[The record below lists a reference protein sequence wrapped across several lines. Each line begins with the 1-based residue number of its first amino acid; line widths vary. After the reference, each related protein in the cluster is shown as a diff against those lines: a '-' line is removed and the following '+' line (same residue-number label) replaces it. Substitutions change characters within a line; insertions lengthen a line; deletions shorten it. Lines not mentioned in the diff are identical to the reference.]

1 MTIYALSTANGV
13 SGLAV
18 IRISGHLA
26 LTALKTLSRK
36 SNFETHKMSHIKI
49 YDPDDGMHID
59 TGLGVYFAKPKSF
72 TGEDVAELH
81 IHGGISTINLVLNAL
96 GKIDQLRLA
105 EPGEF
110 TKRAFVN
117 DKMDLTAIEA
127 MGDLI
132 NAHTEVQ
139 HKLALSQMSGSLNK
153 LYLSWRKKLIEIIA
167 YLEAGIDFADE
178 DIPHDVLKNIMKK
191 IDELISDI
199 NLHISE
205 KNQGEIIKD
214 GFRIAIIGEP
224 NVGKSS
230 LINLLAKRDVAIV
243 SEEAGTTRDAIEVT
257 LNISG
262 YPVIFTDTAGI
273 RKATNT
279 IEKKGIDITHEK
291 IADSHL
297 VIELF
302 DDKRK
307 INQKKGRVSVLNK
320 IDLINENEVTNL
332 ETLKISTKTNQG
344 IDELINIISSH
355 VVKDLS
361 NISETIPTRTRY
373 ILGSQKIILSLSN
386 AKNIDPIKQTEL
398 FVEELRLAVN
408 EIGRLTGLVDV
419 EEYLEVIFKDF
430 CIGK

>member
-36 SNFETHKMSHIKI
+36 SNFQSHKMTHTKI
-49 YDPDDGMHID
+49 YDPEDGSHID

-72 TGEDVAELH
+72 TGEDVVELH
-81 IHGGISTINLVLNAL
+81 IHGGVSTVNLVLNAL
-96 GKIDQLRLA
+96 GKINQLRLA

-117 DKMDLTAIEA
+117 NKMDLTAIEA

-132 NAHTEVQ
+132 HAHTEVQ

-178 DIPHDVLKNIMKK
+178 DIPEDVLKNIMTK
-191 IDELISDI
+191 IDELISSID
-199 NLHISE
+199 LHISE

-257 LNISG
+257 LNIAG

-273 RKATNT
+273 REATNT

-302 DDKRK
+302 DDQSK
-307 INQKKGRVSVLNK
+307 IIHKKGRISVLNK
-320 IDLINENEVTNL
+320 IDLIDESEISNL
-332 ETLKISTKTNQG
+332 ETHKISIQTNQG
-344 IDELINIISSH
+344 IEDLINTISSH
-355 VVKDLS
+355 VQADVS

-373 ILGSQKIILSLSN
+373 ILGSQKIIQSLKNS
-386 AKNIDPIKQTEL
+386 KNIDPLKQTEL

>member
-1 MTIYALSTANGV
+1 
-13 SGLAV
+13 
-18 IRISGHLA
+18 
-26 LTALKTLSRK
+26 
-36 SNFETHKMSHIKI
+36 MSHIKI

-81 IHGGISTINLVLNAL
+81 IHGGISTINLVLSAL

-178 DIPHDVLKNIMKK
+178 DIPDDVLKNIMKK

-273 RKATNT
+273 REATNT
-279 IEKKGIDITHEK
+279 IEKKGIDTVSYTHLTLPT
-291 IADSHL
+291 IY
-297 VIELF
+297 
-302 DDKRK
+302 
-307 INQKKGRVSVLNK
+307 SV
-320 IDLINENEVTNL
+320 
-332 ETLKISTKTNQG
+332 
-344 IDELINIISSH
+344 
-355 VVKDLS
+355 
-361 NISETIPTRTRY
+361 
-373 ILGSQKIILSLSN
+373 
-386 AKNIDPIKQTEL
+386 
-398 FVEELRLAVN
+398 
-408 EIGRLTGLVDV
+408 
-419 EEYLEVIFKDF
+419 
-430 CIGK
+430 

>member
-36 SNFETHKMSHIKI
+36 SNFETHKMCHIKI

-81 IHGGISTINLVLNAL
+81 IHGGISIINLVLNAL

-178 DIPHDVLKNIMKK
+178 DIPDDVLKNIMKK

-199 NLHISE
+199 SLHISE

-273 RKATNT
+273 REATNT
-279 IEKKGIDITHEK
+279 IEKKGIDITHKK

-302 DDKRK
+302 DDIRK

-320 IDLINENEVTNL
+320 IDLINVNEVTNL
-332 ETLKISTKTNQG
+332 ETLKISTKTNHG
-344 IDELINIISSH
+344 IDELINTISSYIE
-355 VVKDLS
+355 KDLS
-361 NISETIPTRTRY
+361 NLSETIPTRTRY
-373 ILGSQKIILSLSN
+373 ILGSQKIIQSLSS
-386 AKNIDPIKQTEL
+386 AKNIDPINQTEL

>member
-36 SNFETHKMSHIKI
+36 SNFETHKMKHIKI

-72 TGEDVAELH
+72 TGEDVTELH

-139 HKLALSQMSGSLNK
+139 HKLALSQVSGSLNK

-178 DIPHDVLKNIMKK
+178 DIPADVLKNIMKK

-199 NLHISE
+199 SLHISE

-273 RKATNT
+273 REASNT
-279 IEKKGIDITHEK
+279 IEKKGIDITHKK

-297 VIELF
+297 VVELF
-302 DDKRK
+302 DDIRK

-344 IDELINIISSH
+344 IDELINAISSH
-355 VVKDLS
+355 IDKDLS

-373 ILGSQKIILSLSN
+373 ILGSQKIIQSLSS
-386 AKNIDPIKQTEL
+386 AKNIDPINQTEL

>member
-1 MTIYALSTANGV
+1 
-13 SGLAV
+13 
-18 IRISGHLA
+18 
-26 LTALKTLSRK
+26 
-36 SNFETHKMSHIKI
+36 
-49 YDPDDGMHID
+49 
-59 TGLGVYFAKPKSF
+59 
-72 TGEDVAELH
+72 
-81 IHGGISTINLVLNAL
+81 
-96 GKIDQLRLA
+96 
-105 EPGEF
+105 
-110 TKRAFVN
+110 
-117 DKMDLTAIEA
+117 
-127 MGDLI
+127 
-132 NAHTEVQ
+132 
-139 HKLALSQMSGSLNK
+139 MSGSLNK

-178 DIPHDVLKNIMKK
+178 DIPEDVLNNIMTK
-191 IDELISDI
+191 IDELISSID
-199 NLHISE
+199 LHISE

-257 LNISG
+257 LNIAG

-273 RKATNT
+273 REATNT

-291 IADSHL
+291 IANSHL

-302 DDKRK
+302 DDQSK
-307 INQKKGRVSVLNK
+307 IIHKKGRISVLNK
-320 IDLINENEVTNL
+320 IDLIDESKISNL
-332 ETLKISTKTNQG
+332 ETHKISIQTNQG
-344 IDELINIISSH
+344 IEGLINTISSY
-355 VVKDLS
+355 VQADVS

-373 ILGSQKIILSLSN
+373 ILGSQKIIQSLKNS
-386 AKNIDPIKQTEL
+386 KNIDPLKQTEL

>member
-1 MTIYALSTANGV
+1 
-13 SGLAV
+13 
-18 IRISGHLA
+18 
-26 LTALKTLSRK
+26 
-36 SNFETHKMSHIKI
+36 
-49 YDPDDGMHID
+49 
-59 TGLGVYFAKPKSF
+59 
-72 TGEDVAELH
+72 
-81 IHGGISTINLVLNAL
+81 
-96 GKIDQLRLA
+96 
-105 EPGEF
+105 
-110 TKRAFVN
+110 
-117 DKMDLTAIEA
+117 
-127 MGDLI
+127 
-132 NAHTEVQ
+132 
-139 HKLALSQMSGSLNK
+139 
-153 LYLSWRKKLIEIIA
+153 
-167 YLEAGIDFADE
+167 
-178 DIPHDVLKNIMKK
+178 MKE

-230 LINLLAKRDVAIV
+230 LINLLAKKDVAIV

-273 RKATNT
+273 REATNT

-344 IDELINIISSH
+344 IDQLINTISSH
-355 VVKDLS
+355 IDKDLS

-373 ILGSQKIILSLSN
+373 ILGSQKIIQSLSS
-386 AKNIDPIKQTEL
+386 AKNIDPINQTEL

>member
-36 SNFETHKMSHIKI
+36 SNFETHKMRHIKI
-49 YDPDDGMHID
+49 YDPDDGKHID
-59 TGLGVYFAKPKSF
+59 TGLGVYFSKPKSF
-72 TGEDVAELH
+72 TGEDVVELH
-81 IHGGISTINLVLNAL
+81 IHGGVSTINLVLNAL

-110 TKRAFVN
+110 TKLAFVN
-117 DKMDLTAIEA
+117 NKMDLTAIEA

-178 DIPHDVLKNIMKK
+178 DIPDNVLKNIIKK
-191 IDELISDI
+191 IDELISNI
-199 NLHISE
+199 NLHLSE

-257 LNISG
+257 LNLSG

-273 RKATNT
+273 REATST
-279 IEKKGIDITHEK
+279 IEKKGIDITREK

-307 INQKKGRVSVLNK
+307 INQKKGRISVLNK
-320 IDLINENEVTNL
+320 IDLIDENEISNL
-332 ETLKISTKTNQG
+332 ETVKISTKTNQG
-344 IDELINIISSH
+344 IDDLINTISSH
-355 VVKDLS
+355 VKKDVS

-373 ILGSQKIILSLSN
+373 ILGSQKIIQSLIN
-386 AKNIDPIKQTEL
+386 AKNIDPINQTEL